1 MTKASEKALSD
12 VNRMLGL
19 DLKQAEPWA
28 LVAICVAEIERRD
41 NRISE
46 LSIALN
52 EGIEVAQSVFNAYP
66 RSDIS
71 HEDYRVQVAHW
82 AEDFIDEYGELLE
95 GGKS

>member
-1 MTKASEKALSD
+1 MSKVSETALANA
-12 VNRMLGL
+12 NRILGL
-19 DLKQAEPWA
+19 NLKQAEPWA

-41 NRISE
+41 NRISK

-52 EGIEVAQSVFNAYP
+52 EGIEMAQSVFNAYP

-95 GGKS
+95 GGIS